1 MQDTSSKRL
10 TIMFVES
17 GQAGGGSF
25 GSQCLLIQGLD
36 QDRFQAVVVYLN
48 ETLWAEKIRKL
59 NLPVFVLTDRR
70 YSYAANSFFRRKLN
84 QIERVVDQHFERL
97 YVYFV
102 KIAHR
107 RTINA
112 LRAIIRTHQ
121 VDIVHLNNQCN
132 RDLFG
137 IAASAHEGIPCVCH
151 LRSHRADGF
160 GRARANFV
168 NSNVAWVISASNDT
182 LDYWANRGIDRKRA
196 SVIYNG
202 IDSSKSNQLSN
213 AALKSRFRIPQSAF
227 LFGVVGSLTARKGH
241 KYLLH
246 AWRIFSKKYPKAFL
260 LIVGD
265 GEERSEISK
274 TITGLEISHSA
285 KMVGFQEDGRAII
298 GALDAF
304 VLSSAMDICSRA
316 ILEAMAMKTPI
327 IASRVGGNPE
337 LVMHEETGLLFDY
350 GDVQGL
356 VNVMERMIKDPGERE
371 RFVLKSYDKVQ
382 SQFSMED
389 YLSKVEEIYGEVIQV
404 RD

>member
-1 MQDTSSKRL
+1 
-10 TIMFVES
+10 MFVES

-25 GSQCLLIQGLD
+25 GSQYLLIQGLD

-48 ETLWAEKIRKL
+48 ETRWAGKIRKL

-70 YSYAANSFFRRKLN
+70 YSYAANSFFRRSLN
-84 QIERVVDQHFERL
+84 RIERIVDQHFERL

-102 KIAHR
+102 KFAHR

-112 LRAIIRTHQ
+112 LRAIIRTYQ

-137 IAASAHEGIPCVCH
+137 IVASAQEGIPCVCH

-160 GRARANFV
+160 GRARAGFV
-168 NSNVAWVISASNDT
+168 NNNVAWVISASGDT
-182 LDYWANRGIDRKRA
+182 LKYWANRGIDRKRA

-202 IDSSKSNQLSN
+202 IESCKSNQLSN
-213 AALKSRFRIPQSAF
+213 GTLKSRFQIPQSAF
-227 LFGVVGSLTARKGH
+227 LFGAVGSLTVRKGH
-241 KYLLH
+241 KHLLH
-246 AWRIFSKKYPKAFL
+246 AWRIFSRKYPKAFL

-265 GEERSEISK
+265 GEEWSEISK
-274 TITGLEISHSA
+274 MITSLEISHSV

-316 ILEAMAMKTPI
+316 ILEALATKTPI

-337 LVMHEETGLLFDY
+337 LVTDQESGLLFEY

-356 VNVMERMIKDPGERE
+356 ADQME
-371 RFVLKSYDKVQ
+371 KVILNPNLRQ
-382 SQFSMED
+382 KVSENGHTRVISQFSMES
-389 YLSKVEEIYGEVIQV
+389 YVGGVETVYRQV
-404 RD
+404 AS